1 MSLEGKVAVVTGAAR
16 GLGRAI
22 ALKLA
27 HDGADV
33 SVWDLNLEGAEET
46 ASTIGAAGRRSV
58 ACGGNSAKP
67 EDIARA
73 VEMTHAELG
82 QITILVNNAALSP
95 FVFWDDIT
103 EEIWDDLMAINMKG
117 PFLCCKAIIPDMR
130 AAGVGRIINISSS
143 SAQAGS
149 GFHAHYAASKGGV
162 IGFTKGLAI
171 EFAGTGI
178 TANNVAPGFVNTEGL
193 RASPIGNKV
202 EDVASASPMGRAG
215 RPENIAAA
223 VAFLASDDADYVTG
237 HTLSVNGGRYL
248 N

>member
-1 MSLEGKVAVVTGAAR
+1 MLNGKVAVVTGAAR

-22 ALKLA
+22 ALRLA
-27 HDGADV
+27 RDGADV
-33 SVWDLNLEGAEET
+33 SAWDLNLEGAQET
-46 ASTIGAAGRRSV
+46 AEIIRQEGRRAI
-58 ACGGNSAKP
+58 ACGGDSANP
-67 EDIARA
+67 ADIARA
-73 VEMTHAELG
+73 VEQTRGELG
-82 QITILVNNAALSP
+82 PVTILVNNAALSP
-95 FVFWDDIT
+95 FVFWDDLT
-103 EEIWDDLMAINMKG
+103 EEIWDDLMAVNMKG

-130 AAGVGRIINISSS
+130 EAGTGRIINISSS

-162 IGFTKGLAI
+162 IGFTKALAI

-193 RASPIGNKV
+193 RAAPLEVDK
-202 EDVASASPMGRAG
+202 VASVSPMKRAG

>member
-1 MSLEGKVAVVTGAAR
+1 MSFEGKNAVVTGAAR

-27 HDGADV
+27 SDGAAV
-33 SVWDLNLEGAEET
+33 SVWDLNEAGAEET
-46 ASTIGAAGRRSV
+46 AAMIRAAGGK
-58 ACGGNSAKP
+58 AIGCGGNSAKA

-73 VEMTHAELG
+73 VERTHAELG
-82 QITILVNNAALSP
+82 PITILVNNAALSP
-95 FVFWDDIT
+95 FVFWDDLT
-103 EEIWDDLMAINMKG
+103 EQIWDDLMVINMKG

-162 IGFTKGLAI
+162 IGFTKALAM

-193 RASPIGNKV
+193 RAAPLEVDKI
-202 EDVASASPMGRAG
+202 ASVSPMKKAG

-223 VAFLASDDADYVTG
+223 VAFLASEDADYVTG